1 LADAFPWSSWMRPA
15 AVAIA
20 SLLAAGVASAEP
32 PPTPDTADVR
42 RALIF
47 TGHYSA
53 LERGAPDALL
63 RKAIQS
69 WQSANE
75 MEIGDALPPEAT
87 KALLADGLKQ
97 RYAVGWAMLRD
108 KAVGL
113 EIGVPTKLVKYTGS
127 HPSNSTFE
135 YGFEGE
141 IGYKLIVRYGDY
153 NCATMNSFYARSVSA
168 MRPAYAARQDDWFAL
183 ASSVNGKVE
192 YWKAICR
199 PSAIA
204 LASVNLTAEQ
214 FAKHGVLVTA
224 MADSFSLGRHFN
236 STAVPHPK
244 IDEPPTR
251 PADYKE
257 GETPRGPKVAAAE
270 LPANVDGTGKIGAL
284 RLAARTGAE
293 LRTEQVFEQAG
304 AAVYMVKAGDRQGS
318 AVAIGENEL
327 LTNCHVVAD
336 MVRVTLVRDRTE
348 IAADLVSK
356 NVVGDRCV
364 LRTATRLPKWV
375 RARPYDNIRVGERA
389 FTIGTPRG
397 FELTVAEGIVSSKR
411 VLDGRRYVQTSA
423 PVSPGSSGGGLFD
436 SEGQLLGITTFLIR
450 DAQNLNFAIAAD
462 EYAKQ

>member
-1 LADAFPWSSWMRPA
+1 MFVASPWSSRIRPA
-15 AVAIA
+15 VMGLAI
-20 SLLAAGVASAEP
+20 LLAAGVAVAEP
-32 PPTPDTADVR
+32 PPAPDPGDVR

-75 MEIGDALPPEAT
+75 MAVTEDLPPDAANT
-87 KALLADGLKQ
+87 LLADGLKQ
-97 RYAVGWAMLRD
+97 RYAVGWATMRD

-113 EIGVPTKLVKYTGS
+113 ELGIPTKLVKFTGT
-127 HPSNSTFE
+127 HPTNSTLE
-135 YGFEGE
+135 YGFDGE
-141 IGYKLIVRYGDY
+141 IDYKLFVRYGDY
-153 NCATMNSFYARSVSA
+153 NCGTMNTFYSRSVAA
-168 MRPAYAARQDDWFAL
+168 MRPAFAARQDDWFAI
-183 ASSVNGKVE
+183 ATSVNGKVE

-204 LASVNLTAEQ
+204 LATIGLTAEQ

-224 MADSFSLGRHFN
+224 MADSFTLGRHFN

-244 IDEPPTR
+244 IDAPPPR
-251 PADYKE
+251 PADYKD
-257 GETPRGPKVAAAE
+257 GETPRAPKVAAAE
-270 LPANVDGTGKIGAL
+270 LPPNVDGTGKIAAL
-284 RLAARTGAE
+284 RVAARTGAE

-318 AVAIGENEL
+318 AVAIGETEL

-336 MVRVTLVRDRTE
+336 MTKVTLTRDHTE

-356 NVVGDRCV
+356 NVAGDRCV

-411 VLDGRRYVQTSA
+411 ILDGRRYVQTSA

-462 EYAKQ
+462 EYAK

>member
-1 LADAFPWSSWMRPA
+1 MFGVSQWSSRMWPA
-15 AVAIA
+15 VMGLAT
-20 SLLAAGVASAEP
+20 LLAAGIAAAEP
-32 PPTPDTADVR
+32 PAAPDSGDIR

-75 MEIGDALPPEAT
+75 MTVTEDLPPDAT
-87 KALLADGLKQ
+87 NTLLADGLKQ

-113 EIGVPTKLVKYTGS
+113 ELGIPTKLVKFTGT
-127 HPSNSTFE
+127 HPTNSTLE
-135 YGFEGE
+135 YGFDGE
-141 IGYKLIVRYGDY
+141 IDYKLFVRYGDY
-153 NCATMNSFYARSVSA
+153 NCGTMNTFYSRSVAA
-168 MRPAYAARQDDWFAL
+168 MRPAFAARQDDWFAL

-204 LASVNLTAEQ
+204 LATISLTAEQ

-224 MADSFSLGRHFN
+224 MADSFTLGRHFN

-244 IDEPPTR
+244 IDAPLPR
-251 PADYKE
+251 PADYKD
-257 GETPRGPKVAAAE
+257 GETARAPKLAAAE
-270 LPANVDGTGKIGAL
+270 LPPNVDGTGKIAAL
-284 RLAARTGAE
+284 RVAARTGAE

-318 AVAIGENEL
+318 AVAIGE
-327 LTNCHVVAD
+327 TRTAD
-336 MVRVTLVRDRTE
+336 QLPRRGGHDEGHPGARSHRDRGRPGVE
-348 IAADLVSK
+348 ERRGRSLRAADRHPASQM
-356 NVVGDRCV
+356 GTRPA
-364 LRTATRLPKWV
+364 LRQYPGR
-375 RARPYDNIRVGERA
+375 RARLHHRHAARLRA
-389 FTIGTPRG
+389 YGRGGYRFVQAHPRG
-397 FELTVAEGIVSSKR
+397 PAL
-411 VLDGRRYVQTSA
+411 VQTSA

-436 SEGQLLGITTFLIR
+436 GEGQLLGITTFLIR

-462 EYAKQ
+462 EYAK